1 MRLPDGEAD
10 IGRGPKF
17 PSRSS
22 KRGLDWF
29 AFFVADM
36 QTGFGPFLSVYLT
49 TQKWTQ
55 VDIGLV
61 LSIGSLASLIGQ
73 VPGGW
78 LVDRVPSKR
87 RVAALAVVGIGVS
100 ALLIALIPVFAT
112 IAVAKLLHVAASS
125 VLGPAVAAITLG
137 LVGHA
142 SVGPRLGRNA
152 RFAATGNGLAAGV
165 MGAFGYFVSAQAV
178 FFVTAVL
185 VIPALLALRQIRERD
200 VDPISADGGIDASE
214 TNQRA
219 ASLGRFFR
227 RPGLMV
233 LVACVMLFHL
243 ANAAM
248 LPLVGS
254 DVTARSGRWATVLV
268 AACIIAPQVIVA
280 VISPSVGQLAQTWG
294 RRPVLLLG
302 FAALPV
308 RGVLL
313 ALTNN
318 PYMVVA
324 VQALD
329 GISGAVM
336 GVLVPLA
343 LADIAR
349 GTGRFNLAQGIV
361 GSATGI
367 GATLSTIGAGYL
379 ADRFGIPSA
388 FWGLAGMG
396 VLALLL
402 LFAMMPETRPSNG
415 G

>member
-1 MRLPDGEAD
+1 M
-10 IGRGPKF
+10 
-17 PSRSS
+17 
-22 KRGLDWF
+22 
-29 AFFVADM
+29 
-36 QTGFGPFLSVYLT
+36 
-49 TQKWTQ
+49 
-55 VDIGLV
+55 
-61 LSIGSLASLIGQ
+61 
-73 VPGGW
+73 
-78 LVDRVPSKR
+78 
-87 RVAALAVVGIGVS
+87 
-100 ALLIALIPVFAT
+100 FAT

-142 SVGPRLGRNA
+142 AVGPRLGRNA

-165 MGAFGYFVSAQAV
+165 MGACGYFVSAQAV
-178 FFVTAVL
+178 FFVTAL
-185 VIPALLALRQIRERD
+185 LAIPALLALRQIREHD
-200 VDPISADGGIDASE
+200 VDPIRADGGIDASE

-219 ASLGRFFR
+219 ASLGRFVR
-227 RPGLMV
+227 RPGLIV
-233 LVACVMLFHL
+233 LVGCVLLFHL

-268 AACIIAPQVIVA
+268 AACIIAPQGIVA

-294 RRPVLLLG
+294 RRPVLLIG
-302 FAALPV
+302 FAALPL
-308 RGVLL
+308 RGALL

-324 VQALD
+324 IQMLD

-379 ADRFGIPSA
+379 ADRFGITSA
-388 FWGLAGMG
+388 FWGLAAMG
-396 VLALLL
+396 VLALVLL
-402 LFAMMPETRPSNG
+402 LAMMPETRPDNG
-415 G
+415 D